1 MTKDESGFIEPQ
13 TVRYFSD
20 VYDHVVHLIDSLDTY
35 KDLTKGLMDIH
46 INTMNSRMNEVMK
59 VLAVI
64 STIFMPLTFIVGIY
78 GMNFEFMPELHSHW
92 GYPFVWALM
101 VVIVVAMIWYF
112 RFKKWF

>member
-64 STIFMPLTFIVGIY
+64 LTIFMSLTFIVGI
-78 GMNFEFMPELHSHW
+78 
-92 GYPFVWALM
+92 
-101 VVIVVAMIWYF
+101 
-112 RFKKWF
+112 